1 VGRCIAITA
10 SSLGVEFAYKTF
22 ELTGPVPMT
31 ATEYARTFQ
40 DVLGMSVCRLHGVI
54 LRFVQHFRE
63 SLMALLPTCLPLS
76 SLWHVGYEV
85 IYKDQPPNLFRKAM
99 LGFGWSPVMADMLIA
114 DMRLI
119 AESGSNKSAHIVDE
133 RAINLARSDVLYLSG
148 RHVTFLEWVLGA
160 RPVFERV
167 ADHAHP
173 NAAAAL
179 VAAAARSGSVR
190 GKRR

>member
-40 DVLGMSVCRLHGVI
+40 DVLGMSVCRFNGVA
-54 LRFVQHFRE
+54 LRFVQHFRH
-63 SLMALLPTCLPLS
+63 SVMAFQHGLPLS
-76 SLWHVGYEV
+76 SWWHIGYEV

-119 AESGSNKSAHIVDE
+119 AESGSNKSAHVVDE

-167 ADHAHP
+167 ADHARP